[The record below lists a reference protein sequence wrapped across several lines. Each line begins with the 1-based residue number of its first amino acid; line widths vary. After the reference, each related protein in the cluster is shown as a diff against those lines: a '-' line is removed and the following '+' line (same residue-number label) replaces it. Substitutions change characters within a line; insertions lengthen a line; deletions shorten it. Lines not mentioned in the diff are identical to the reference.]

1 MNFNPEDL
9 MKNLSKI
16 QNQAGDMQEKL
27 KQVRATGAAGG
38 DLVQIEMNG
47 QMDVLSVKIDPIAVD
62 PRDVQMLED
71 LVLSSFV
78 AASNN
83 VKEKIK
89 EELTGLGLPG
99 SIPGLF

>member
-9 MKNLSKI
+9 LKNISKF
-16 QNQAGDMQEKL
+16 QSQAGDIQEKL

-71 LVLSSFV
+71 LILSSFI

-89 EELTGLGLPG
+89 EELSGMGLPAG
-99 SIPGLF
+99 VPGLF